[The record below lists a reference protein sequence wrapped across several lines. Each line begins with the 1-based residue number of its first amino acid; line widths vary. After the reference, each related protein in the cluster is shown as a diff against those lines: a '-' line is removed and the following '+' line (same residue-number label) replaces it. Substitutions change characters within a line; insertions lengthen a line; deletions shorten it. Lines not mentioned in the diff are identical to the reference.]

1 MIILGSATITP
12 AGVVIDTNDV
22 AGFNTVTGV
31 RLSNYS
37 GDVITLQNI
46 SGQDQSEE
54 YLMPLQQMVYPSANI
69 RNIPVLKALS
79 LGNAIVVETVLVE
92 WSTDPLNDFQGTY
105 PVALTEVGTVFLT
118 PENNPAVS
126 AGEVLLL
133 PTANTTETI
142 PGYVFRHS
150 ITVIN
155 NGTTNI
161 AWSTDPTGRG
171 DWSTQAV
178 ILPGSSRTL
187 NSGVTLYFQSD
198 ADGGTLEWF
207 SD

>member
-1 MIILGSATITP
+1 MIILGKATIAP
-12 AGVVIDTNDV
+12 QGVIIDTQDIS
-22 AGFNTVTGV
+22 GFNTVAAV

-37 GDVITLQNI
+37 GDVITLRNI

-69 RNIPVLKALS
+69 RNIPTLEALS

-92 WSTDPLNDFQGTY
+92 WSTDPLVDFQGTY
-105 PVALTEVGTVFLT
+105 PVPLTEVGTVFLT
-118 PENNPAVS
+118 PENNPAVT
-126 AGEVLLL
+126 AGDVLELT
-133 PTANTTETI
+133 TADTTYDI

-155 NGTTNI
+155 NGSTNI
-161 AWSTDPTGRG
+161 QWSTVDAGWPHAT
-171 DWSTQAV
+171 

-187 NSGVTLYFQSD
+187 NAPNTLYFQSD

-207 SD
+207 TD